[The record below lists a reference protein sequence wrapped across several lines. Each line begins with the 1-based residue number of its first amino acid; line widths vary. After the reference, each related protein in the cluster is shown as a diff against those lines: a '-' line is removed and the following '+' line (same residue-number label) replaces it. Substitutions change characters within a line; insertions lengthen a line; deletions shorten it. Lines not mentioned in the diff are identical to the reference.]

1 MSSHTKTK
9 YLHMKIT
16 CYMYFQMWK
25 DLCCYGPEGG
35 GGGTLGLFGW
45 ECAAG
50 TLEPLAYTRA
60 SSSEFCYLIL
70 D

>member
-1 MSSHTKTK
+1 MHSCYLQSETK
-9 YLHMKIT
+9 IEP
-16 CYMYFQMWK
+16 
-25 DLCCYGPEGG
+25 DLWLAERGFSRG

-45 ECAAG
+45 GCVAG

-60 SSSEFCYLIL
+60 SSSEFCYPIL